1 MRGDLMADKKQ
12 VGTIT
17 HFFPKISVAVVEV
30 SGELKEGDRVEIE
43 GKGGSFEQSVASM
56 QVEHKP
62 VEKAEAGNAVGM
74 KVDQPVKEGAKV
86 FLLSE

>member
-1 MRGDLMADKKQ
+1 MADKKADKKQ

-17 HFFPKISVAVVEV
+17 HFFPKISVAVIEV
-30 SGELKEGDRVEIE
+30 SAELKTGDKIEIE
-43 GKGGSFEQSVASM
+43 GKEGKFEQEVSSM

-62 VEKAEAGNAVGM
+62 VETAEPGSAVGM

-86 FLLSE
+86 FLVGE